1 MAKDKDAPDSKIFDE
16 FIEDFF
22 AESEEHLTAV
32 QSSLLSLE
40 AFVHKFSLDTSLI
53 KDLLLHFH
61 SLKGLSAMVSLT
73 ESERL
78 SHKIES
84 YLKML
89 IDGKIV
95 LNTEAMDSIIAGTNL
110 LEEIISARRKNEEIP
125 SIELIMGKFDMI
137 LAENKEH
144 PASEPLV
151 SEKPPVTEAPCV
163 PEKPAAEKIIIE
175 NSILTDAEKDKIKE
189 MLTEGKKVWHFV
201 FTPSPSLAERGV
213 GVNSVRERLR
223 TYGELIH
230 ASPRVTE
237 GGGISFDFILV
248 SKEDEALFE
257 PWLKDGI
264 TFRQYM
270 EAPEVKTPADKPA
283 EETHQILSASQGIS
297 TSGFVRVDLSRLD
310 DLMRMIG
317 DLVISRARLQDR
329 ISSLIGALPVHEMR
343 PLQEINLAIERQ
355 LRELRE
361 GVMRVRL
368 VPVGEIFQRM
378 RFVVRDL
385 ARETNKKVLLQIEG
399 EETEIDKFVV
409 ERMMDPLLH
418 LVRNAVSHGLE
429 SESERL
435 AAGKSSEGRLTL
447 KASTSGNTVM
457 ISIED
462 DGRGIDIEKV
472 IEKAKSLNLL
482 DMDTGIDQNMLLGIL
497 CSPGFSTRD
506 EADRASG
513 RGVGMTVVKNAV
525 TELGGSIKLESKK
538 NTGTR
543 FTIQLPLT
551 LAIIDALIV
560 MAGGQIFAVPQVSV
574 SEVLEVLPSDITE
587 LENNELVPYRDGVL
601 PLARLSNIFGIGE
614 VKSRSCYALVAGEG
628 SAMAG
633 IVVDRLLGQ
642 REIVV
647 RAITEKLI
655 QIPGIAGATELGDG
669 KAVLILDVNVLAK
682 IDRKKIVR
690 MRRQ

>member
-1 MAKDKDAPDSKIFDE
+1 
-16 FIEDFF
+16 
-22 AESEEHLTAV
+22 
-32 QSSLLSLE
+32 
-40 AFVHKFSLDTSLI
+40 
-53 KDLLLHFH
+53 
-61 SLKGLSAMVSLT
+61 
-73 ESERL
+73 
-78 SHKIES
+78 
-84 YLKML
+84 
-89 IDGKIV
+89 
-95 LNTEAMDSIIAGTNL
+95 
-110 LEEIISARRKNEEIP
+110 
-125 SIELIMGKFDMI
+125 
-137 LAENKEH
+137 
-144 PASEPLV
+144 
-151 SEKPPVTEAPCV
+151 
-163 PEKPAAEKIIIE
+163 
-175 NSILTDAEKDKIKE
+175 
-189 MLTEGKKVWHFV
+189 
-201 FTPSPSLAERGV
+201 
-213 GVNSVRERLR
+213 
-223 TYGELIH
+223 
-230 ASPRVTE
+230 
-237 GGGISFDFILV
+237 
-248 SKEDEALFE
+248 
-257 PWLKDGI
+257 
-264 TFRQYM
+264 
-270 EAPEVKTPADKPA
+270 
-283 EETHQILSASQGIS
+283 
-297 TSGFVRVDLSRLD
+297 
-310 DLMRMIG
+310 
-317 DLVISRARLQDR
+317 
-329 ISSLIGALPVHEMR
+329 
-343 PLQEINLAIERQ
+343 
-355 LRELRE
+355 
-361 GVMRVRL
+361 
-368 VPVGEIFQRM
+368 M

-435 AAGKSSEGRLTL
+435 AAGKSTEGRLTL

-538 NTGTR
+538 NAGTR

>member
-1 MAKDKDAPDSKIFDE
+1 MAAQHTSDTNIFDE

-22 AESEEHLTAV
+22 AESKEHLTAI

-40 AFVHKFSLDTSLI
+40 AFVHKSSVDASLI
-53 KDLLLHFH
+53 KGLLLHFH

-73 ESERL
+73 EAERL

-95 LNTEAMDSIIAGTNL
+95 LNTEAMDTIIAGTNL
-110 LEEIISARRKNEEIP
+110 LEEIVAARRKNTEIP
-125 SIELIMGKFDMI
+125 SIELVTGKFDMI
-137 LAENKEH
+137 LAEKSPP
-144 PASEPLV
+144 PASMPPAM
-151 SEKPPVTEAPCV
+151 EKPVVEP
-163 PEKPAAEKIIIE
+163 KIIE
-175 NSILTDAEKDKIKE
+175 NSILTDTEKDKIKE
-189 MLTEGKKVWHFV
+189 CLTDGSKVWHFV
-201 FTPSPSLAERGV
+201 FTPTPSLAEQGI
-213 GVNSVRERLR
+213 GVNSIRERLR

-237 GGGISFDFILV
+237 TGGISFDFVVV
-248 SKEDEALFE
+248 SSEDEKTFE
-257 PWLKDGI
+257 SWRKDGI
-264 TFRQYM
+264 IFKQYI
-270 EAPEVKTPADKPA
+270 EIPETEKEENKPA
-283 EETHQILSASQGIS
+283 GDTHQILSSAQSIS

-329 ISSLIGALPVHEMR
+329 IGTLDSFLPVQEMR

-385 ARETNKKVLLQIEG
+385 ARETNKSVSLQIEG

-418 LVRNAVSHGLE
+418 LVRNAVSHGIE
-429 SESERL
+429 SKQERL
-435 AAGKSSEGRLTL
+435 STGKPEEGKLIL

-462 DGRGIDIEKV
+462 DGRGINIEKV
-472 IEKAKSLNLL
+472 TEKAKSLNIIEA
-482 DMDTGIDQNMLLGIL
+482 DTNIDNAMLLEIL
-497 CSPGFSTRD
+497 CSPGFSTQE

-513 RGVGMTVVKNAV
+513 RGVGMTVVKNTI
-525 TELGGSIKLESKK
+525 TELGGSIRLETKK
-538 NTGTR
+538 GIGTH
-543 FTIQLPLT
+543 FMIQLPLT

-560 MAGGQIFAVPQVSV
+560 MAGGQTFAVPQASV
-574 SEVLEVLPSDITE
+574 SEVLEVMPSDITK
-587 LENNELVPYRDGVL
+587 LENNELIPYRDNVL
-601 PLARLSNIFGIGE
+601 PLTRLSNIFGIGE
-614 VKSRSCYALVAGEG
+614 TKTRSCYALVAGEG
-628 SAMAG
+628 NATAG
-633 IVVDRLLGQ
+633 IVVDKLLGQ

-655 QIPGIAGATELGDG
+655 QTPGLAGATELGDG
-669 KAVLILDVNVLAK
+669 KVVLILDVNMLAK
-682 IDRKKIVR
+682 LKA
-690 MRRQ
+690 MRNTNSGQYKERQLIAHS